1 MEKIKN
7 VLGKLD
13 DSKDTSE
20 LTDQQEE
27 RPQGT
32 TEQEAAIT
40 PRETEGS
47 TAIDQ
52 TEAIYE
58 ITAGATGE
66 LPVQQRIEAIKV
78 C

>member
-32 TEQEAAIT
+32 TEQEAAII

-47 TAIDQ
+47 TGIDQ
-52 TEAIYE
+52 TEAYE